1 MSNPLLKPGDPRFVR
16 PTIVDA
22 EGKNR
27 FGDDEQA
34 AEGSAAEGQQRDVYA
49 VTAAS
54 AESRPY
60 EPRYE
65 TTAPSRGAWL
75 LILAVVGIAGVG
87 TSAASFGGL
96 ATGSIFALCGTV
108 AAAAAWLLAYSH
120 LSEMAIGARD
130 PDGRPLTLLALW
142 LGVFGMFACLATVA
156 AMIWIGLS
164 FLPNIL

>member
-1 MSNPLLKPGDPRFVR
+1 MSNPLIKPSDPRFVR

-22 EGKNR
+22 AGKNR

-34 AEGSAAEGQQRDVYA
+34 AEQATTDGHKHDVYA
-49 VTAAS
+49 VTAAA
-54 AESRPY
+54 AEGRPY

-65 TTAPSRGAWL
+65 TTAPSRGTWL

-108 AAAAAWLLAYSH
+108 AAAAAWMLAYSD
-120 LSEMAIGARD
+120 LREMAVGARD
-130 PDGRPLTLLALW
+130 PDGRPLTLLAMW
-142 LGVFGMFACLATVA
+142 LGVFGMFACLATLA